1 MNNNLENFID
11 TEAKSVEQLRAEAA
25 AAEAEVKELQA
36 KLNALKGNKPK
47 KPTKVNEA
55 KLYAT
60 PQYDF

>member
-36 KLNALKGNKPK
+36 KLKSRLK
-47 KPTKVNEA
+47 
-55 KLYAT
+55 
-60 PQYDF
+60 